1 MSGLGFNECNNFVGQ
16 NDCVEKI
23 HEIRYILKA
32 QRYSGERNMPI
43 AGHGDKWLR
52 TFVPYLLYRSSN
64 QLNQRLRTRLRKSGV
79 NLARWRVLAVLRAYG
94 KLNLGQIVD
103 LTVMEQ
109 PSISRIVTQL
119 ESEGLA
125 KRKLSAKD
133 SRVVY
138 VSLTAAGEKAFK
150 EIYPT
155 AQRHQEQALRGFSKK
170 ETETLTGYL
179 RRIQDNIE
187 ADE

>member
-1 MSGLGFNECNNFVGQ
+1 
-16 NDCVEKI
+16 
-23 HEIRYILKA
+23 
-32 QRYSGERNMPI
+32 MPI

-52 TFVPYLLYRSSN
+52 AFVPYLMYRISN

-79 NLARWRVLAVLRAYG
+79 NMARWRVLAVLRAYG
-94 KLNLGQIVD
+94 KVNLGRIVE

-119 ESEGLA
+119 EREGLA
-125 KRKLSAKD
+125 KRKTSTED

-155 AQRHQEQALRGFSKK
+155 AQRHQERALSGFSRK
-170 ETETLTGYL
+170 EIETLTKYL

>member
-1 MSGLGFNECNNFVGQ
+1 
-16 NDCVEKI
+16 
-23 HEIRYILKA
+23 
-32 QRYSGERNMPI
+32 MPI
-43 AGHGDKWLR
+43 AGQGDKWLQ
-52 TFVPYLLYRSSN
+52 TFVPYHLYRISN
-64 QLNQRLRTRLRKSGV
+64 QLNQRLHTRLRKSGV
-79 NLARWRVLAVLRAYG
+79 NMARWRVLAVLRAYG
-94 KLNLGQIVD
+94 KLNLGRIVE

-119 ESEGLA
+119 EREGLA
-125 KRKLSAKD
+125 QRNVSTED

-155 AQRHQEQALRGFSKK
+155 AQRHQERALSGFSRK
-170 ETETLTGYL
+170 EIETLEKYL

>member
-1 MSGLGFNECNNFVGQ
+1 
-16 NDCVEKI
+16 
-23 HEIRYILKA
+23 
-32 QRYSGERNMPI
+32 MPI
-43 AGHGDKWLR
+43 GGHGDKWLR
-52 TFVPYLLYRSSN
+52 TFVPYLLYRTSS
-64 QLNQRLRTRLRKSGV
+64 QLNQRIRTRLRKTGV

-94 KLNLGQIVD
+94 KLSLGRIVEV
-103 LTVMEQ
+103 TVMEQ

-119 ESEGLA
+119 EREGLA
-125 KRKLSAKD
+125 KRKASADD

-138 VSLTAAGEKAFK
+138 VSLTAAGERAFR

-155 AQRHQEQALRGFSKK
+155 AQKHQKRALSGFSAK
-170 ETETLTGYL
+170 EVDMLRRFL

>member
-1 MSGLGFNECNNFVGQ
+1 
-16 NDCVEKI
+16 
-23 HEIRYILKA
+23 
-32 QRYSGERNMPI
+32 MPI
-43 AGHGDKWLR
+43 GEHGDEWLR
-52 TFVPYLLYRSSN
+52 TFVPYLLYRTSN
-64 QLNQRLRTRLRKSGV
+64 QLNQRIRARLRKSGV

-119 ESEGLA
+119 EREGLA
-125 KRKLSAKD
+125 KRKTSSED
-133 SRVVY
+133 SRVVF
-138 VSLTAAGEKAFK
+138 VNLTPLGEKAFR

-155 AQRHQEQALRGFSKK
+155 AQRHQERALSGFSKN
-170 ETETLTGYL
+170 EIDTLTNYL

>member
-1 MSGLGFNECNNFVGQ
+1 
-16 NDCVEKI
+16 
-23 HEIRYILKA
+23 
-32 QRYSGERNMPI
+32 MPI
-43 AGHGDKWLR
+43 AGHGDKWLQ
-52 TFVPYLLYRSSN
+52 TFVPYLLYRTSN
-64 QLNQRLRTRLRKSGV
+64 QLNRKIRSRLRKSGV

-94 KLNLGQIVD
+94 RLNLGQIVD

-125 KRKLSAKD
+125 RRKVSARD
-133 SRVVY
+133 SRVVH
-138 VSLTAAGEKAFK
+138 VSLTAAGERAFQ

-155 AQRHQEQALRGFSKK
+155 AKLHQERALSGFSKK
-170 ETETLTGYL
+170 EIDTLTKYL

-187 ADE
+187 AEE